1 MEKQALNATRSLVW
15 RCIFSVMLLALL
27 VLANFLASRQQ
38 LQQMA
43 TLENSITQFEQ
54 MNRSVHEAT
63 LLVRQLMNTGLTTN
77 DRQRMAKAL
86 QHHGDTLTN
95 LKSTVGHS
103 WPEVFRQP
111 GQDLPAM
118 TLAFADS
125 CRQLAV
131 YAFAKAPS
139 SDHVAVRTVNH
150 LMYEQHLPSLM
161 QDCHAELKT
170 RSNAHASRLMLL
182 NRWHLFSILAVLVF
196 VSIFVLAPMIRRI
209 QIVMTNLA
217 SLNETLESRV
227 QERTNDL
234 EARASELMAS
244 NETLRELREAMESAV
259 EGIARVD
266 RSAIITG
273 ANSAFA
279 NLLNQSVKNIRQAPM
294 LELFPDAESAKL
306 AAGLELAKSRGTSEV
321 ELKAKSDDKTGTM
334 YLQLVLV
341 KASSGEHEFDGFHC
355 FAKNISARKVA
366 EVALRESEGRF
377 RQLTDHLQQVL
388 WLYEPA
394 SDRIIHVNPAF
405 QSVFGVSRSD
415 VFKSNDAWMSAIHEE
430 DRAIFAEA
438 RKNLATEG
446 LYDLEYRIVR
456 PDGSIRWIRDRAFP
470 IMIEGNTVSRIA
482 GIADDIT
489 ESKLLHERLRVSRQS
504 FENLI
509 MNCDVAMLVTDSEG
523 LVQFVNPAALSLLR
537 RKREEILG
545 KVFSLATADK
555 ERTEIPLLEENR
567 QVGIAEVSLIR
578 TEWDGQV
585 ALFLIMRDITERKRA
600 EEELHSYAAEL
611 MRSNKELEDF
621 AFVASHDLQEP
632 LRKIKSFGDRL
643 IKKYF
648 NTLGEDGRTYL
659 ERMQNAAQR
668 MDRLIHDLLT
678 YSRVTTKAQP
688 FEMVDLG
695 EIVHEVLGDL
705 EVRIEQT
712 RGKVEVGQL
721 PTIQADPMQ
730 MRQLFQNL
738 IGNALKFSKD
748 DEPPHV
754 RVFKAPVLTDIINPH
769 ATQFESEMV
778 RVVVSDNGIG
788 FDQKYQDRI
797 FEVFQRLHGRD
808 KYEGTGTG
816 LAVCRKIVH
825 RHHGILTAE
834 STPGEGATFII
845 TLPFSQEE
853 SVGDQLVSRTNHADP
868 R

>member
-797 FEVFQRLHGRD
+797 FEVFQH
-808 KYEGTGTG
+808 
-816 LAVCRKIVH
+816 
-825 RHHGILTAE
+825 
-834 STPGEGATFII
+834 
-845 TLPFSQEE
+845 
-853 SVGDQLVSRTNHADP
+853 
-868 R
+868 